1 MVTTRLPSGIVT
13 TMVTMTHGYNV
24 VTPRYHMITITANF
38 PPHRFSIIASSTGM
52 LVVDAGPREVQVYM
66 CGWWYMVTISH
77 SALRFR
83 TLGDI
88 VTTLLHSCNDGTCYN
103 LVTSRY
109 HMVTITAD
117 FPPQR
122 FSIIASS
129 TGVCW
134 SLLHGPERCRCVV
147 GGVWSP
153 YRTLRSDSGHS
164 VTSLLHC
171 YIHVTMGLVTI

>member
-1 MVTTRLPSGIVT
+1 
-13 TMVTMTHGYNV
+13 V
-24 VTPRYHMITITANF
+24 V
-38 PPHRFSIIASSTGM
+38 G
-52 LVVDAGPREVQVYM
+52 G
-66 CGWWYMVTISH
+66 WYMVTISR

-103 LVTSRY
+103 LVKSRY

-122 FSIIASS
+122 FSITASS
-129 TGVCW
+129 TEVCW

-147 GGVWSP
+147 GGIWSP
-153 YRTLRSDSGHS
+153 YRTPRSDSGHS

-171 YIHVTMGLVTI
+171 YIHVTMGHGYNLVTVTSRYHIVTITSCLEHVLSTHVAALPWHLCAWMS